1 MIRIRKLILILN
13 LYYTFLH
20 YFWEI
25 LSSQGEK
32 ETKLNNFRQNYSVTC
47 VKMLKNMRNSW
58 MRKRNSR
65 WRSVCV
71 LGKHQFSKEEE
82 EERGGEEEG
91 GRTRAF
97 GHAELKLFK
106 LSYHEEEETRSQ
118 SGQER

>member
-1 MIRIRKLILILN
+1 M
-13 LYYTFLH
+13 
-20 YFWEI
+20 
-25 LSSQGEK
+25 
-32 ETKLNNFRQNYSVTC
+32 C
-47 VKMLKNMRNSW
+47 VKISW

-65 WRSVCV
+65 WRSVCVCV

-91 GRTRAF
+91 GRKRAF
-97 GHAELKLFK
+97 GHADLKLFK